1 MSPAEAQRLLDDA
14 APAAGVAHLRVV
26 DEAVV
31 PLADDPGAFLR
42 RGRKAL
48 GLSVPQVAGLL
59 KLKTSIIEDIEAN
72 HFNKQLGLG
81 YALGFVRTYAE
92 LITARS
98 PNPQLVEDVVDTFR
112 SRWEPHQNAAE
123 ARRKPLQAATFV
135 PIGAVLG
142 LGLVGWFAVSM
153 LMQSVGPREPEAAV
167 APPDEAIRAWS
178 QAAEATPGRA
188 VATVDPLVTIHALR
202 DVRITLRGED
212 GALVADR
219 YMRGGEAMSA
229 DGLGRFFITTPD
241 AGALEVR
248 GHGQTVAVGD
258 PGVKADWWRVPD
270 LAAIEQAAIE
280 ARRVEAEAAAAAA
293 AGTAAA
299 SDAAASA
306 AVSAPAQ

>member
-14 APAAGVAHLRVV
+14 APAGGVAHLRVV

-42 RGRKAL
+42 RGRNAL

-59 KLKTSIIEDIEAN
+59 KLKTAIIEDIEAT

-92 LITARS
+92 LVTARS
-98 PNPQLVEDVVDTFR
+98 PDPQLVEDVVDTFR
-112 SRWEPHQNAAE
+112 GRWEPQQTAAE

-153 LMQSVGPREPEAAV
+153 LMQSVGPREPEPV

-178 QAAEATPGRA
+178 QTATATPGRA
-188 VATVDPLVTIHALR
+188 VAAVDPLVTIHALR

-248 GHGQTVAVGD
+248 GHGQSIAVGD

-280 ARRVEAEAAAAAA
+280 ARRAEAAAAAA
-293 AGTAAA
+293 AATT
-299 SDAAASA
+299 AAASA
-306 AVSAPAQ
+306 AVGPAPAVQTN